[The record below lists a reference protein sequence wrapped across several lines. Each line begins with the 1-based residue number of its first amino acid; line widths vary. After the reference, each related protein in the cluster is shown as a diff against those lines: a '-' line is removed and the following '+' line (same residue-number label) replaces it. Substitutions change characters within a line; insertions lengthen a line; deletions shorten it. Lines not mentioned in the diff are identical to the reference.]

1 MNVAGQVS
9 SPAPL
14 LQPAPG
20 PLGKPST
27 HRQKPEEPPPVPLLW
42 PRPNSEAKAGPTE
55 GVTSVRVGRGQGAR
69 VPHAAYLVLFVLS
82 QHSHETQ
89 RPALVPFPE
98 GHLRDHPEG
107 PAAVP
112 GLPPAHAPGERLEER
127 QHRRR
132 RRAWAREP
140 EQARAAG
147 CVRAHAQTGG
157 RRPEAR
163 YLRLLLA
170 IPAVIMSDTAVEQK
184 RALIRRKKR
193 EQIGTQPPGAQGL
206 TEEQQMMIREL
217 ITAQMKTS
225 DSTFTHFKNFRLM
238 SQLPEVLSSAHKIRS
253 LCRLSQVKKL
263 PSGAR
268 SGKIYVHCGGKTAA
282 SGTTSPQPTIVGKR
296 SLPCCPTW
304 LTRQPTC
311 SKASSTLPKS
321 FSYFRDLLIED
332 QISLLKGATFELCQL
347 RFNTVFNAETRTW
360 ECGQLSYCLE
370 TLPVPERCLSALAEG
385 GFQQLLL
392 EPVLKFHY
400 LLKKLQRHKEECRLL
415 DQLQKRFVITL
426 KAYIECNRPR
436 PAHWFLFLKILAMLA
451 ELRSI
456 NVQHTQRLLRIQD
469 IHPFATPL
477 TQKLFSITNG

>member
-1 MNVAGQVS
+1 MNVAGEVS

-27 HRQKPEEPPPVPLLW
+27 HRQEPEEPPPVPLLW
-42 PRPNSEAKAGPTE
+42 PRPNSEAKAGPPE
-55 GVTSVRVGRGQGAR
+55 GVTSARVGRGQGAR
-69 VPHAAYLVLFVLS
+69 VTAMKRNARLWC
-82 QHSHETQ
+82 
-89 RPALVPFPE
+89 PFQKGTYEITRKARRQCQACRLRKLPE
-98 GHLRDHPEG
+98 SGWRKD
-107 PAAVP
+107 
-112 GLPPAHAPGERLEER
+112 
-127 QHRRR
+127 
-132 RRAWAREP
+132 
-140 EQARAAG
+140 
-147 CVRAHAQTGG
+147 
-157 RRPEAR
+157 
-163 YLRLLLA
+163 
-170 IPAVIMSDTAVEQK
+170 VIMSDTAVAQK

-225 DSTFTHFKNFRLM
+225 DSFRDG
-238 SQLPEVLSSAHKIRS
+238 SAPSLQTESREEAAKWSKIREDLCSVKVS
-253 LCRLSQVKKL
+253 LQLRGEDGSIWSYK
-263 PSGAR
+263 PPADN
-268 SGKIYVHCGGKTAA
+268 SGKEISSLLPHMAD
-282 SGTTSPQPTIVGKR
+282 TSTYMFKGIINFA
-296 SLPCCPTW
+296 
-304 LTRQPTC
+304 
-311 SKASSTLPKS
+311 KAILLFQVRTQG
-321 FSYFRDLLIED
+321 DLLIED

-360 ECGQLSYCLE
+360 ECGQLSYC
-370 TLPVPERCLSALAEG
+370 

-400 LLKKLQRHKEECRLL
+400 LLKKLQPHKEECVLRQAICLFSPDRPGVGQCRLL
-415 DQLQKRFVITL
+415 DQLQERFAITL

-451 ELRSI
+451 ELRCI